1 MAPGA
6 INSEEIDMPLN
17 SSISAEVAV
26 LTVPP
31 AKRCG
36 GALSRLNLKELGVV
50 EFEDDLL
57 AEVFV
62 WIVAAL
68 AGKA

>member
-1 MAPGA
+1 
-6 INSEEIDMPLN
+6 MPLN
-17 SSISAEVAV
+17 SSISAEVTV

-31 AKRCG
+31 ANRCG
-36 GALSRLNLKELGVV
+36 GALSRLNLKELGLV

-57 AEVFV
+57 TEVLV
-62 WIVAAL
+62 GIVAAL